1 MKLDDFDDPLN
12 THEKARLQLQALGL
26 TELGAIPVYGEA
38 NEPVKH
44 LIATDAGVLTVLVP
58 LVAGVQPTG
67 TLTPWGEV
75 SGAGLVSAGP
85 DDGTMLVTGR
95 LANPAYEGHSIMDGS
110 SYAGALRDFIK
121 LCMKYEGMG
130 ATRLGA
136 AETDPS
142 A

>member
-1 MKLDDFDDPLN
+1 MKLDEFDDPLN
-12 THEKARLQLQALGL
+12 THEKVRLQLQALGL
-26 TELGAIPVYGEA
+26 MELGTIPVYGGP

-44 LIATDAGVLTVLVP
+44 LMATDAGVLAVLVP

-85 DDGTMLVTGR
+85 DDGAMLVTGR
-95 LANPAYEGHSIMDGS
+95 LGNPAYEGHSIKDGS
-110 SYAGALRDFIK
+110 SNAEALADFIK
-121 LCMKYEGMG
+121 LCMKYQGMG
-130 ATRLGA
+130 ARRPGA